1 MVIRDHSDCMLTFGY
16 FDIVLLFC
24 TFLGEIEFN
33 TDIVRQLRAHSKTAQ
48 STYAYYYTN
57 LYHAP
62 PGKAWW
68 DWPTWI
74 KKSAD
79 HADELAMVWGVLLLG
94 SDGYNTL
101 AKGNPEHT
109 LHINI
114 FFI

>member
-1 MVIRDHSDCMLTFGY
+1 MLTFGY

-24 TFLGEIEFN
+24 TFLGEIEVN

-114 FFI
+114 FLYSPSAILE